1 MESINREQHPEIFQ
15 AVDEYFGVQ
24 VHQEFPDVAR
34 NFIKEK
40 LVQPQL
46 EGFEDSHIDEMI
58 IVRDG
63 LIEQVQQYQAK
74 IHGLMFKIYRLQEGI
89 EMETIRGNNGIW
101 SKRQE

>member
-89 EMETIRGNNGIW
+89 EMETIRGNNGLRP
-101 SKRQE
+101 KRQE

>member
-15 AVDEYFGVQ
+15 AVDEYFGVE
-24 VHQEFPDVAR
+24 VHQEFPDVAA

>member
-15 AVDEYFGVQ
+15 EIEEYFGVQ
-24 VHQEFPDVAR
+24 VHQEFPDVAA
-34 NFIKEK
+34 NFFKEK

-89 EMETIRGNNGIW
+89 DMEKFRGSHAIR
-101 SKRQE
+101 SEQE